1 MNIEE
6 HIKNR
11 REQLD
16 IENPPADTW
25 NDIKKEW
32 KKEPSISW
40 WKVAAVLFITTSVGL
55 LLHNIS
61 LQNQVDELAS
71 LGDISEEYKAI
82 EDEYVAQIN
91 QLESDVEINQV
102 RSNEDFSWI
111 FEELNALDEIDKL
124 YRKDIGKINEEQLVG
139 VLIDCYEK
147 KIRLLSKLE
156 LEIKRTNKFKDNEET
171 NSNSINL

>member
-11 REQLD
+11 RDQLD

-25 NDIKKEW
+25 NGIKSEW
-32 KKEPSISW
+32 KKESSVSW
-40 WKVAAVLFITTSVGL
+40 WKVAAVLFIATSVGL

-82 EDEYVAQIN
+82 EDNYVAQIN
-91 QLESDVEINQV
+91 QLESNIELSKV
-102 RSNEDFSWI
+102 RSQEDFSWI
-111 FEELNALDEIDKL
+111 FEELMALDEIDKL
-124 YRKDIGKINEEQLVG
+124 YRKDIGKISEEQLVG

-156 LEIKRTNKFKDNEET
+156 LEIRRTNKFNDNEET
-171 NSNSINL
+171 NTNSINL